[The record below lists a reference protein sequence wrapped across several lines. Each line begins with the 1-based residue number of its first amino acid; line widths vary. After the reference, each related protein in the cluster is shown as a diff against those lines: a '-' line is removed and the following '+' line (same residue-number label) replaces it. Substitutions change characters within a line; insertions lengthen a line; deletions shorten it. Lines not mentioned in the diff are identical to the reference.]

1 MPLEGSTLAFGQ
13 FIGATISSPTPAIT
27 PIQIENSMSETM
39 TALTSSANEYTFGQP
54 ITFTATV
61 DATSQGIKKSSGTI
75 SFMDGITFIGSGDI
89 ISGQAILTTSALSVG
104 SHSITAQYNSNNNF
118 KSSTSSVLTLQ
129 VNQPSTE
136 LHPNPQYYKSASS
149 ISKCRNS

>member
-39 TALTSSANEYTFGQP
+39 TTLTSSANEYTFGQP

-61 DATSQGIKKSSGTI
+61 DASSKGIKKFQYNFFHG
-75 SFMDGITFIGSGDI
+75 GITFIVNGNI
-89 ISGQAILTTSALSVG
+89 ISGQAILTTSTLSVG
-104 SHSITAQYNSNNNF
+104 SLSITAQYNSNNNF
-118 KSSTSSVLTLQ
+118 KSSTSSVL
-129 VNQPSTE
+129 
-136 LHPNPQYYKSASS
+136 HY
-149 ISKCRNS
+149 R